1 MQVRPPWWPPD
12 ILGFQICAAVK
23 LQSTRRLDR
32 LPLGPSWSSQLL
44 HLLWV
49 PFGCPAAGYF
59 HSCLSS
65 LWHLLVQH
73 CLLPDPP
80 SLPAHAAGGWAP
92 LAWSPHWS
100 GHRIWSLKAE
110 SGQLCITQ
118 RGQSGLFFFFFSF
131 DGLHVCLGRR
141 RVLERSITGS
151 PVPHTCPPC
160 VPFSWTLPQSVT
172 ASPGASTGMLPLYSS
187 PFLFTSKE
195 PTAPESTQGPLWNVA
210 WLQASLLSLC
220 YHLSLL
226 SPVPPCLGPLPTC
239 GKATFSQNQT
249 VLHLCWKTSVADPL
263 RSKLHCWPTNTL
275 TLTVCFQ
282 SASCPTI
289 LSHHLHD

>member
-12 ILGFQICAAVK
+12 ILGFQTCAAVK
-23 LQSTRRLDR
+23 LQSTRSLDR

-110 SGQLCITQ
+110 SGQLCNHPE
-118 RGQSGLFFFFFSF
+118 RAVRAFFSFSF
-131 DGLHVCLGRR
+131 DGLHVCLGRW

-172 ASPGASTGMLPLYSS
+172 ASPVPQQGCCLCIPA
-187 PFLFTSKE
+187 LF
-195 PTAPESTQGPLWNVA
+195 
-210 WLQASLLSLC
+210 SLLLRNQ
-220 YHLSLL
+220 
-226 SPVPPCLGPLPTC
+226 PTP
-239 GKATFSQNQT
+239 S
-249 VLHLCWKTSVADPL
+249 PL
-263 RSKLHCWPTNTL
+263 RDHSGMWPGCRPHSSHCATTLVYCHQCLPVWALFLHVAKPPSVKIKLCSTFAGKLQLLIHWDLNSSVGP
-275 TLTVCFQ
+275 Q
-282 SASCPTI
+282 IP
-289 LSHHLHD
+289 